1 LPFFLILDCF
11 PFNLLIKRFFFLLS
25 QSSSF
30 KPLLSLFFSH
40 CLLCSCQGGVW
51 ASLDLVIVFLL
62 YLRLWRGCLHFSC
75 QCVLDFSTTTSKVF
89 VHFLSLCSCFL
100 CVCEGG
106 ICSSLITF
114 FVFCSTM
121 KEAFMFILL
130 QCFCFCVTIKKVFV
144 LFLSPTF

>member
-1 LPFFLILDCF
+1 MPFFLILDCF
-11 PFNLLIKRFFFLLS
+11 PFHLLIKPFFFLLS
-25 QSSSF
+25 QSSFF

-51 ASLDLVIVFLL
+51 ASLVIVFLL

-75 QCVLDFSTTTSKVF
+75 QCVLDFSTTTSGVF

-106 ICSSLITF
+106 ICSLLSLFLF
-114 FVFCSTM
+114 FVQLWRRCLCLFCYN
-121 KEAFMFILL
+121 
-130 QCFCFCVTIKKVFV
+130 VFV
-144 LFLSPTF
+144 FV